1 MIETSI
7 FHVNNNSFTGPLII
21 GTFEK
26 QAQAPLKSLPFFFL
40 LPQVKTTEEGTRF
53 LEWLF
58 LSVRKSTSRWD
69 VFQLQYVC
77 FNR

>member
-26 QAQAPLKSLPFFFL
+26 QAQAPLKSLPFF
-40 LPQVKTTEEGTRF
+40 
-53 LEWLF
+53 
-58 LSVRKSTSRWD
+58 LSIASSEDDWGRD
-69 VFQLQYVC
+69 
-77 FNR
+77 

>member
-7 FHVNNNSFTGPLII
+7 FHVNNNRFTGPLII

-40 LPQVKTTEEGTRF
+40 LPHVKTTEEGTRF
-53 LEWLF
+53 LE
-58 LSVRKSTSRWD
+58 
-69 VFQLQYVC
+69 
-77 FNR
+77 